1 MRKKIKF
8 GTDGWRGVISK
19 DFTFENVKAVGQA
32 ISQWINKGFS
42 KSKRTVVV
50 GYDTRL
56 FSDKFAKTVSQ
67 VLAANGIKV
76 LLSDK
81 AVPTP
86 AVSFVTRKKH
96 LCAGIMITASHNPA
110 RFNGL
115 KIKVSSGAA
124 APKLVT
130 EKVEKLIFKTKVK
143 ELSLK
148 EAIREKKI
156 KLVDITEDYVK
167 FIRSYLDIE
176 KLKKLKC
183 KVLVDVMYG
192 SGNGYIAEVIKD
204 TDIKVELMRNRFNP
218 SFDGQRPEPV
228 EENVKGIL
236 SRMKKEKFD
245 IGLVL
250 DGDADR
256 IAAAAPGGRFISPQ
270 RIIGLLALHL
280 IEDRGYKGGIIKTIA
295 GSTLQDNV
303 AKHYSLKLYETPVG
317 FKYISDLMVKKN
329 IVIGGEEAGGIGF
342 KNYIPERDGTLA
354 GLLLLEMLAYRKRT
368 FKKIVK
374 EMESKFGR
382 YFYLRGDL
390 KLKGKAPDVHRLKS
404 TEKLLGKKVVEV
416 KDYDGVKLVCEDE
429 SWLMFRASGTEPLVR
444 VYAEAKSL
452 AKSKRLIALGQKLI
466 KKL

>member
-1 MRKKIKF
+1 MPKKIKF

-19 DFTFENVKAVGQA
+19 DFTFENVKAVAQA
-32 ISQWINKGFS
+32 TGMWINS
-42 KSKRTVVV
+42 KFPKAKRKVVV

-56 FSDKFAKTVSQ
+56 LSDRFAESVAC

-76 LLSDK
+76 LLSDR

-86 AVSFVTRKKH
+86 AVSFTTKKKR

-110 RFNGL
+110 RFNGY
-115 KIKVSSGAA
+115 KIKISSGGA
-124 APKLVT
+124 APKSVT
-130 EKVEKLIFKTKVK
+130 ERVEKLIFKTKVK
-143 ELSLK
+143 ELSLG
-148 EAIREKKI
+148 EAIKKNEI
-156 KLVDITEDYVK
+156 KLMDITKDYVK
-167 FIRSYLDIE
+167 FIRSYLDI
-176 KLKKLKC
+176 KKMKTLKC

-192 SGNGYIAEVIKD
+192 SGNGYIAEVLKG
-204 TDIKVELMRNRFNP
+204 TKIKVELMRNQFDP
-218 SFDGQRPEPV
+218 SFGGKQPEPV
-228 EENVKGIL
+228 EENVKEIL
-236 SRMKKEKFD
+236 SRMKKEEFD
-245 IGLVL
+245 IGLIL

-303 AKHYSLKLYETPVG
+303 AKYYSLKLYETSVG
-317 FKYISDLMVKKN
+317 FKYISDLMVKKS

-354 GLLLLEMLAYRKRT
+354 GLLLLEMLAFRKKP
-368 FKKIVK
+368 FSKVIKD
-374 EMESKFGR
+374 MENKFGR

-390 KLKGKAPDVHRLKS
+390 KLKGKAPNVNRFKS
-404 TEKLLGKKVVEV
+404 IKKLLGKKVVEI